1 MKCMEMIYVLPHKR
15 ISNDVIE
22 ERTTNE
28 ISEIQVEPVIMEM
41 IARIWMEA
49 HEDGDAGKIAG

>member
-28 ISEIQVEPVIMEM
+28 ISEIQDYGNDCQNM
-41 IARIWMEA
+41 
-49 HEDGDAGKIAG
+49 DGGK